1 MDALLMSDTRNNV
14 SLWDIPV
21 LYGECG
27 DIFVHE
33 TDKRAEKDL
42 DQPLKEFPSAKDS
55 GVVAALRF
63 LKDQEQKR
71 SIGLQR
77 ARRETLPVLHVK
89 GSFYEVGFRIGRTFS
104 SLIRDYVE
112 SNRDVQFALKLYET
126 PKGKEVF
133 CSCFDAVS
141 RMYPEYIRELRGLS
155 DGSKIPFP
163 TLFLMHMEDVM
174 LVALSPKEEK
184 PIPLTGSTTLVV
196 TNDNVQTLGHVVDQS
211 SVALGNAY
219 LISAQ
224 ITECSP
230 EQEFTALCIGGML
243 PGNNMGFNAH
253 GLVFVA
259 DPVSVRKCN
268 ECGVPRSILC
278 RAALSA
284 PNLTK
289 LSNILRCSG
298 TGIANGLSITVSSLR
313 LRVFLRTFR
322 CYELGPRFPAHSESS
337 IAFRDI
343 RPPKEYSF
351 YHVNKYQF
359 LSTVQEKIHPQCAK
373 WMLSKVNTL
382 MSFKENTLGER
393 VPQVLGD
400 SSINSLALTNI
411 YTSVESEGMLSVA
424 VGIFDFIEETWS
436 IYFDNPSET
445 QPIIVLPVIVKE
457 LGIIMNPNVF

>member
-14 SLWDIPV
+14 SYWDVPV

-27 DIFVHE
+27 DILVNE
-33 TDKRAEKDL
+33 LDKKTDREQEQNL
-42 DQPLKEFPSAKDS
+42 REYPSVKES
-55 GVVAALRF
+55 GVAAAIRF
-63 LKDQEQKR
+63 LKDEEQKR
-71 SIGLQR
+71 SIGLQK
-77 ARRETLPVLHVK
+77 ARRETLPILHVK

-104 SLIRDYVE
+104 TIIRDYIE
-112 SNRDVQFALKLYET
+112 NHRDVQYSLQLYET
-126 PKGKEVF
+126 PKGKQVF

-141 RMYPEYIRELRGLS
+141 QMYPEYIRELHGIS
-155 DGSKIPFP
+155 DGSKIPFHI
-163 TLFLMHMEDVM
+163 LFLMHMEDVM
-174 LVALSPKEEK
+174 LVALPPKDEK

-196 TNDNVQTLGHVVDQS
+196 TNDNAQFLGHVVDHP

-219 LISAQ
+219 LIVAQ
-224 ITECSP
+224 ITECAP

-243 PGNNMGFNAH
+243 PGNNMAFNAH

-259 DPVSVRKCN
+259 DPISVRKCN

-289 LSNILRCSG
+289 LNNILKCSG
-298 TGIANGLSITVSSLR
+298 SGIANGLSVTVSSLR
-313 LRVFLRTFR
+313 LRVFLRNFR

-343 RPPKEYSF
+343 RPPKEISF
-351 YHVNKYQF
+351 YHLNKYQF
-359 LSTVQEKIHPQCAK
+359 LSTVQEKIHTQRAN
-373 WMLSKVNTL
+373 WMLSKVKTL
-382 MSFKENTLGER
+382 KSFNEKTLGEH

-400 SSINSLALTNI
+400 SSINSLDLTNI
-411 YTSVESEGMLSVA
+411 YTSVESKGMLSVA

-436 IYFDNPSET
+436 LYLDNPAET
-445 QPIIVLPVIVKE
+445 QPIIVLPVIAKE
-457 LGIIMNPNVF
+457 LGMVMYPSVY